1 MESTLVKLKGDFN
14 NIITIRSSVKNVFD
28 ILEVRID
35 KLRQIYT
42 EFIKNNK
49 NEMFVFG
56 LDSFQFQSKL
66 IDIEYDDMKRLFL
79 VINNRMYCEYFKLHK
94 IIVEYITKNINDK
107 HSMELTK
114 VNNFPIYKDLE
125 PFKEYNF
132 ELILDIHENIL
143 NLLNVII
150 SVINNKEN
158 ELSIHKTK
166 QHIGLNIDNFI
177 STFSFNISVMR
188 EKIIM
193 FINYIE
199 FFHKMHSKYLKRF
212 SNKIQLMY
220 THVTNDIK
228 FDDSIEISKHKKKEL
243 VDEFVKNNIDTALLK
258 ELKTSIGSETN
269 SEVSNYESNT
279 YTFDNEMYPS
289 PLSLSSSSQNIRV
302 KSVGDKKGSKSFIA
316 SLHNISDK
324 PINESK
330 LSINEY
336 KFSNTD
342 VEQLFTNINQS
353 CDLLINDTIGLSI
366 DSNDE
371 NKEEEDNDSVVLSYN
386 NFEDNEEKIEY
397 YDYNHTDNTVQI
409 TKSIDTVEDIKA
421 KDIKDED
428 INDEDIKDEDIKN
441 EDIEPN
447 LNPTENIA
455 ADIPVKVEKKKKR
468 TNKKKQNKK

>member
-177 STFSFNISVMR
+177 STFTFNISVMR

-269 SEVSNYESNT
+269 SEVSNHESNT

-302 KSVGDKKGSKSFIA
+302 KSFGDKKGSKSFIA

-371 NKEEEDNDSVVLSYN
+371 NKEEDNDSVVLSYN

-409 TKSIDTVEDIKA
+409 TKSIDSVEDIKA
-421 KDIKDED
+421 K
-428 INDEDIKDEDIKN
+428 DIKDEDIKN